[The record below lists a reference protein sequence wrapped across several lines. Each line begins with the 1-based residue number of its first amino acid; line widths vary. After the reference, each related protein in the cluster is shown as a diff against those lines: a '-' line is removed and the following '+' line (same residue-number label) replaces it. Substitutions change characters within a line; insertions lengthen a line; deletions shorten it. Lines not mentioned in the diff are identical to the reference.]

1 MKLLIKNLS
10 NALTLL
16 RVMLTLFL
24 NYYTINYFSKV
35 LIPVVL
41 TFFIFLT
48 DILDGKLARLFKITS
63 PLGAFFDVVADLFYI
78 VLSYIVLLSFNLLPI
93 WFLIVII
100 LKFVEFV
107 ITSFFLRDISKEMIF
122 FSDLLGRIIVIIF
135 YVLPIAT
142 YISVMFSQ
150 FLYLFIIHIFLY
162 IICFMAFVSSALRIK
177 RCIH

>member
-78 VLSYIVLLSFNLLPI
+78 VLSYIV
-93 WFLIVII
+93 
-100 LKFVEFV
+100 
-107 ITSFFLRDISKEMIF
+107 
-122 FSDLLGRIIVIIF
+122 
-135 YVLPIAT
+135 
-142 YISVMFSQ
+142 
-150 FLYLFIIHIFLY
+150 
-162 IICFMAFVSSALRIK
+162 
-177 RCIH
+177 

>member
-1 MKLLIKNLS
+1 M
-10 NALTLL
+10 
-16 RVMLTLFL
+16 
-24 NYYTINYFSKV
+24 
-35 LIPVVL
+35 
-41 TFFIFLT
+41 
-48 DILDGKLARLFKITS
+48 
-63 PLGAFFDVVADLFYI
+63 
-78 VLSYIVLLSFNLLPI
+78 LPI

-100 LKFVEFV
+100 LKSVEFV